1 MKSTPSAKKLE
12 LACRA
17 MLDKHG
23 IEPKE
28 IKGFSDIGLWFL
40 EVKIGDRSFVFGSNG
55 REGYSFSEM
64 KDGKEIRYIG
74 SDSEPIFG
82 SNDLLW
88 KRSFEILRLALK
100 DTYFRGQP
108 PIPVI

>member
-1 MKSTPSAKKLE
+1 MKATPSAKELE
-12 LACRA
+12 LACRT
-17 MLDKHG
+17 MFDKHG
-23 IEPKE
+23 IEPTE

-40 EVKIGDRSFVFGSNG
+40 EVKIGDRNFVFGSNG

-74 SDSEPIFG
+74 SDSGPIFG

-100 DTYFRGQP
+100 DPYYRSQTP
-108 PIPVI
+108 VPII